1 MRRQRPSPIRQKP
14 RVALIVETTLASGRA
29 ILAGIG
35 RYLWAHG
42 AWSVSLEA
50 RELEE
55 SPEWLKHWKGDGI
68 IARVR
73 NPSFVTGM
81 AKTGVP
87 VVDVLGDCRDPRFP
101 LIHVDNVS
109 IARLA
114 FDHLYERGFRNFG
127 FVGLRDINWS
137 EQRRAPFAERT
148 AAEHC
153 AFSECILPFTNP
165 LDRPLVDE
173 QEELNAWL
181 KRLPRP
187 TGIMVCNDQW
197 GQLVLESCRQLELAV
212 PEEMAVIAV
221 DNDEPLCAVCNPPLS
236 SVQPRHDEV
245 GYEAAHL
252 LDQLMQGIKP
262 PGEPKLISGG
272 EVVTRRSSDVQA
284 VNDPDVAAALRY
296 IYEYACDGLKVGDV
310 VDYVATSRSTLQR
323 RFADTVGRTI
333 HDEILRVRLDRARQL
348 LTTTPLPISQIAR
361 KVGFEHQ
368 EYMGS
373 VFRKKLGQTP
383 LQVRR
388 GEAPKRRKTKN
399 SG

>member
-1 MRRQRPSPIRQKP
+1 MPRQRPSPIRQKP

-29 ILAGIG
+29 ILAGVG
-35 RYLWAHG
+35 RYLLAHG
-42 AWSVSLEA
+42 AWTVTLEA
-50 RELEE
+50 RELES
-55 SPEWLKHWKGDGI
+55 SPEWLTHWKGDGI
-68 IARVR
+68 ISRVR
-73 NPSFVTGM
+73 NPSFAAGM
-81 AKTGVP
+81 AKAGVP
-87 VVDVLGDCRDPRFP
+87 VVDVLGDCRDSRFP
-101 LIHVDNVS
+101 LIHVDNMS

-114 FDHLYERGFRNFG
+114 FDHLFERGFRNFG

-137 EQRRAPFAERT
+137 EQRRAPFAER
-148 AAEHC
+148 AADERC

-165 LDRPLVDE
+165 LERPLVHE

-197 GQLVLESCRQLELAV
+197 GQVVLESCRQLELAV

-221 DNDEPLCAVCNPPLS
+221 DNDEPLCAICNPPLS

-245 GYEAAHL
+245 GYEAARL
-252 LDQLMQGIKP
+252 LDSLMQGGKAAA
-262 PGEPKLISGG
+262 GETLISGG
-272 EVVTRRSSDVQA
+272 EVVTRRSSEVRA

-296 IYEYACDGLKVGDV
+296 IYEYACDRLKVGDV

-323 RFADTVGRTI
+323 RFAETVGRSV
-333 HDEILRVRLDRARQL
+333 HDEILRVRLERARQL
-348 LTTTPLPISQIAR
+348 LTTTPLPIGEIAR

-373 VFRKKLGQTP
+373 VFRKKLGRTP
-383 LQVRR
+383 MQVRKGQPAKR
-388 GEAPKRRKTKN
+388 KRRGST
-399 SG
+399 